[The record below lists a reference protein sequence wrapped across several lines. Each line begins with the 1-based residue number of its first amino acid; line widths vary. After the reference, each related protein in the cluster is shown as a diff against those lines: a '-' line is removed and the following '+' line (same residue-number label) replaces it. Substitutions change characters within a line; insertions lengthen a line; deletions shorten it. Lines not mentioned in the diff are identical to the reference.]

1 MDTEED
7 LKSKDLRDVSELMD
21 EPKLLVL
28 SAQYYPGFCYF
39 EPART
44 LGPIVSPRLEL
55 W

>member
-7 LKSKDLRDVSELMD
+7 SKLKDPRDVSELMD
-21 EPKLLVL
+21 VSKLLAL

-55 W
+55 